1 VNIIKLFWNDK
12 KKRAKKSQACA
23 CALLYTLQA
32 TECLF
37 ENKGANVAATCVLA
51 IHFSFMNL

>member
-1 VNIIKLFWNDK
+1 MI